1 MGMVHA
7 LPYATPDWPARKRWL
22 LKVTMIWLKLVVGSD
37 PLPTVWIR
45 STTRNGAVAPV
56 VRVDWSTVKV
66 ESPAPNVVPPAPVEK
81 PMFCPIAVAGTAVR
95 SAATLKVAFGAA
107 ITSAVASVCCEAGQ
121 NDEYTGAPPPEGTN
135 QQPWKMPAMAVR
147 LPVPVAGMMYCEVA
161 DLTTGSPNH
170 ILVAND

>member
-81 PMFCPIAVAGTAVR
+81 PMFCPIQVPGTAVR
-95 SAATLKVAFGAA
+95 SATTFKVSFGAA
-107 ITSAVASVCCEAGQ
+107 INSSFPHVCFESGVIH
-121 NDEYTGAPPPEGTN
+121 DDDHPPP
-135 QQPWKMPAMAVR
+135 
-147 LPVPVAGMMYCEVA
+147 
-161 DLTTGSPNH
+161 
-170 ILVAND
+170 